1 MHAHVLGG
9 ARVCRTRVACDGL
22 GRHTVSTV
30 STVSTQSVQVR
41 GWHTLF
47 TRWRDPSST
56 RTWQKNKRGR
66 RIKRIK
72 AAGHASERVPRSST
86 QPHSVQSTHTPR
98 IGLTAVSNLV
108 SGFSFPPYSTAPGQ
122 VHAPLQEGRLRRGR
136 GSLPLYLARSQP
148 VSAHGLLASRCPP
161 ARCAHGALRPR
172 AHVVPS
178 SPRARGVVQP
188 PARVVSSSHPR
199 NTPISHSLLT

>member
-9 ARVCRTRVACDGL
+9 ARVCRTRMARDDL

-72 AAGHASERVPRSST
+72 AAEHASERVPRSST

-98 IGLTAVSNLV
+98 IGLAAVSNLV
-108 SGFSFPPYSTAPGQ
+108 SGFLFPRIRRRLGRYTHHFKKEGYDVAAVRYPCI
-122 VHAPLQEGRLRRGR
+122 LQGHN
-136 GSLPLYLARSQP
+136 LYLAY
-148 VSAHGLLASRCPP
+148 GLLASRCPP
-161 ARCAHGALRPR
+161 ARWICLRLFLCAS
-172 AHVVPS
+172 VC
-178 SPRARGVVQP
+178 Q
-188 PARVVSSSHPR
+188 
-199 NTPISHSLLT
+199 